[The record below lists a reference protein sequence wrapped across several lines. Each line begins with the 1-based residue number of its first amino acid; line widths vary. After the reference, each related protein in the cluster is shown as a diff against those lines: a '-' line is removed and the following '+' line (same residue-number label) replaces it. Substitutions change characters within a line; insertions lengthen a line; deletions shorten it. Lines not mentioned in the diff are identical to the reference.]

1 MRVLG
6 IDPGLNITG
15 YGLVET
21 DADSLCLIEAGEI
34 RSSSKTP
41 LESRLNEL
49 YSGLH
54 DVVEEFTP
62 DVLAFEEL
70 YAHYQH
76 PRTAII
82 MGHARGVLFLVA
94 GQAGIPVC
102 SYGATRVK
110 KSITGIGNAT
120 KQQVARMVVDSLSCG
135 DLTGKPDVTDALAVA
150 LCHINAA
157 SHGNIL

>member
-15 YGLVET
+15 YGLVEA
-21 DADSLCLIEAGEI
+21 DAGRICLVEAGEI
-34 RSSSKTP
+34 RSSVKEP

-49 YSGLH
+49 YSGLS

-62 DVLAFEEL
+62 DVIAFEEL

-110 KSITGIGNAT
+110 KSITGVGNAS
-120 KQQVARMVVDSLSCG
+120 KQQVSRMVVDVLACG
-135 DLTGKPDVTDALAVA
+135 DVPGRPDVTDAIAVA
-150 LCHINAA
+150 LCHINAS
-157 SHGNIL
+157 SHGDIL